1 LAPAPSSLSLPS
13 DKTPL
18 RRHCLQLLSVL
29 SRTQLPQSLSPF
41 LPRMV
46 SSVLRRLRDPN
57 SSVRSACVDAV
68 RDMSCCA
75 SGGASASFCSVFLR
89 PLSESL
95 LLEQDHNAQMGS
107 AMCFAAAIE
116 EAAAAGG
123 GEAGVA
129 LDHDL
134 A

>member
-1 LAPAPSSLSLPS
+1 MQP
-13 DKTPL
+13 
-18 RRHCLQLLSVL
+18 
-29 SRTQLPQSLSPF
+29 PQSFSPF

-46 SSVLRRLRDPN
+46 SSVLRRLRDPD

-68 RDMSCCA
+68 RDMSCYA

-116 EAAAAGG
+116 ETAAAGG

-134 A
+134 AQ